1 MSKFRLTYAGGKYAG
16 KKIVDLVKS
25 IKRNK
30 AAKKQKVRFEK
41 AHGHK
46 VNQSTAKP
54 YQNVSSSGSGSKSAI
69 IPAKSQSQRGSS
81 FKIHKVRGKG
91 ANSLRGMG
99 SGRQI
104 GSSGSAESWRMD
116 MERLTN
122 MPSFNEVTRSIFRK
136 KRKALGGVAS
146 FKRGGDNMP
155 ARNKKNFRSTKSGAG
170 MTAAGVAAYRRK
182 NPGSKLSTAVTEDN
196 PGKKRAAR
204 RKSYCARSAGQMKKF
219 PKAAKDPNSRLRQ
232 ARRRWK
238 C

>member
-25 IKRNK
+25 IKRVATNK
-30 AAKKQKVRFEK
+30 KSKANIEK
-41 AHGHK
+41 AGQGTK
-46 VNQSTAKP
+46 SVKRYNIIA
-54 YQNVSSSGSGSKSAI
+54 GGRDSKI
-69 IPAKSQSQRGSS
+69 IPTKAQSQKGSS
-81 FKIHKVRGKG
+81 FKVHKVRGKG
-91 ANSLRGMG
+91 SNSLRGMG
-99 SGRQI
+99 SGRDI

-122 MPSFNEVTRSIFRK
+122 MPSFNELTRSVFKK

-146 FKRGGDNMP
+146 FKRGGYNMP

-196 PGKKRAAR
+196 PGKKRASR

>member
-16 KKIVDLVKS
+16 KKIVDLLKS
-25 IKRNK
+25 IKRVAGNK
-30 AAKKQKVRFEK
+30 KSKANIEK
-41 AHGHK
+41 AGKGTKSLKAYNIRAGARDSK
-46 VNQSTAKP
+46 VVPIKD
-54 YQNVSSSGSGSKSAI
+54 
-69 IPAKSQSQRGSS
+69 QSQKGSS
-81 FKIHKVRGKG
+81 FQPHKVRGKQ
-91 ANSLRGMG
+91 APASSKL
-99 SGRQI
+99 
-104 GSSGSAESWRMD
+104 GSSGTAESWRSD

-122 MPSFNEVTRSIFRK
+122 MPSFNELRRSIKK

-182 NPGSKLSTAVTEDN
+182 NPGSKLSTAVTENN
-196 PGKKRAAR
+196 PGKKRSAR
-204 RKSYCARSAGQMKKF
+204 RKSYCARSLGQMKKF
-219 PKAAKDPNSRLRQ
+219 PKAAADPNSRLRQ